1 MQFSTSFY
9 FHFILSFAAYQM
21 FGIYLCRGSW
31 RNVLRQPFFIGMIL
45 LVLSHMRL
53 PYSSWMIVPIL
64 AIILFCVP
72 IWRAFKSNHFAPS
85 VVRDGHNFL
94 GVLVGAALFAITSQ
108 LHAVLFGVPVFQL
121 VK

>member
-31 RNVLRQPFFIGMIL
+31 RNVLRQSFFIGMIL
-45 LVLSHMRL
+45 LVLSHMYL

-64 AIILFCVP
+64 VIILFCVP
-72 IWRAFKSNHFAPS
+72 IWQAFRSNNFAPS
-85 VVRDGHNFL
+85 VVRDGHNFF

>member
-21 FGIYLCRGSW
+21 FGIYLCRGTW
-31 RNVLRQPFFIGMIL
+31 RNVLRQPFSIGMIL
-45 LVLSHMRL
+45 LVLSHMHA
-53 PYSSWMIVPIL
+53 PSSIWFIAPVVVVISL
-64 AIILFCVP
+64 SVP

-85 VVRDGHNFL
+85 VVRDGHNFF